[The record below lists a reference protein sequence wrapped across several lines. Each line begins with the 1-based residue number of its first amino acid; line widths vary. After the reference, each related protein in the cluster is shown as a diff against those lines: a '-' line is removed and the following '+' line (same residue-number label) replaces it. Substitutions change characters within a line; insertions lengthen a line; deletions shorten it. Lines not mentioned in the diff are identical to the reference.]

1 MTSVNLSTQQLIKDK
16 ASNGFI
22 VELMEM
28 CLHVQRV
35 YHLSSLVWPDRTF
48 CMYYGC
54 TQNAYFSPLVERVF
68 LRVRVFI
75 AGISRHVES
84 LILVLLR

>member
-1 MTSVNLSTQQLIKDK
+1 
-16 ASNGFI
+16 
-22 VELMEM
+22 M

-35 YHLSSLVWPDRTF
+35 YHLSSLVWPDRKF
-48 CMYYGC
+48 CMYCG
-54 TQNAYFSPLVERVF
+54 TVALKTLILVERVF

-84 LILVLLR
+84 LIVVLLR